1 MTNEPPPVGETTT
14 DSALAALVIVAPVVP
29 AFRIVQSYAVMLC
42 PAVSVEAEISATACP
57 AVGVVVCREMPAYT
71 PLTDRTA
78 AWASSI
84 PAPHVDVV
92 Q

>member
-1 MTNEPPPVGETTT
+1 
-14 DSALAALVIVAPVVP
+14 
-29 AFRIVQSYAVMLC
+29 MLC
-42 PAVSVEAEISATACP
+42 PGLSVEAEVSETACP
-57 AVGVVVCREMPAYT
+57 AVGVVVCREMLACT

-78 AWASSI
+78 AWASSM